1 MMLSLTDV
9 SCIATIFV
17 KLRGFAFNVTKHVAN
32 EIKYVLCMYMY
43 FKFLKNK
50 LKSGCFGEIL

>member
-9 SCIATIFV
+9 SCVAAIFV

-32 EIKYVLCMYMY
+32 EIKYVLCMYV
-43 FKFLKNK
+43 F
-50 LKSGCFGEIL
+50 